1 MKVCNGYPLLISR
14 FLDGDLSPVE
24 ERELREH
31 LASCEACRLYYQQLS
46 AIGEQLHEDIPYPA
60 DLHRSIM
67 GAVAA
72 ERKKVVRFRPRR
84 LIGAVAAAVAVCV
97 VAGVT
102 ARGGLFRMGSAKS
115 ESAAPE
121 TVMMSM
127 AISSQEEALEAKDA
141 PMETMMAESV
151 EADEVEQK
159 SVRIEEP
166 AAVYVTTTAMGAAPS
181 GVTVYDNAR
190 RDTGTEATSVIS
202 IENGGL
208 PQLAKSLGPAARG
221 YAWCMVASGW
231 LEDMPENGELD
242 GGEDLQPGALLL
254 IPLDNDPFLREQ
266 LSTSLSE
273 SGFTVSLD
281 ATGTCFSLDRQADE
295 GLLIIELKN

>member
-60 DLHRSIM
+60 NLHRSIM

-102 ARGGLFRMGSAKS
+102 ARGGLFRMSSAKS

-121 TVMMSM
+121 
-127 AISSQEEALEAKDA
+127 ISPSAQKWPDTQSPAEYAAKPNVVD
-141 PMETMMAESV
+141 TS
-151 EADEVEQK
+151 
-159 SVRIEEP
+159 S
-166 AAVYVTTTAMGAAPS
+166 TGSTAF
-181 GVTVYDNAR
+181 AR
-190 RDTGTEATSVIS
+190 T
-202 IENGGL
+202 
-208 PQLAKSLGPAARG
+208 LAFFAR
-221 YAWCMVASGW
+221 S
-231 LEDMPENGELD
+231 
-242 GGEDLQPGALLL
+242 
-254 IPLDNDPFLREQ
+254 
-266 LSTSLSE
+266 
-273 SGFTVSLD
+273 
-281 ATGTCFSLDRQADE
+281 
-295 GLLIIELKN
+295 